1 MKIQLINFKSRFQQI
16 AILMRL
22 QQVMM
27 DNLDCDHYYIRRNI
41 FNVIIL
47 IGFPDIP

>member
-1 MKIQLINFKSRFQQI
+1 MKIKLINFTSRFKQI

-22 QQVMM
+22 QQGIM
-27 DNLDCDHYYIRRNI
+27 DYLDCYPYYIISNI

-47 IGFPDIP
+47 IGFPDIS